1 MTKRRSREIDKMFM
15 DKNCKEYEQLCGK
28 VTIRQASEKELEK
41 YRKMIKGVDR
51 RIDNNGRSNDSAK

>member
-1 MTKRRSREIDKMFM
+1 M